1 MKITTTHTLF
11 LPLIVASLC
20 LSACGDKVL
29 DYRNA
34 DLSNGAFYARGEN
47 SPFNGT
53 VTNVPNAVVF
63 NDPDFTVFRQAVA
76 KAYGSAIQMAATQR
90 IDLDQ
95 FGRQASALLQNTGL
109 YFPNN
114 GADASV
120 LCTVKVDDGKL
131 VGKISCAQA
140 GTDNVVLEAKIGNG
154 SFDGPIMAYV
164 YDSGKQYPFVS
175 ATLKD
180 GKLDGK
186 DEIYSPTTHK
196 LIYSASYVGGI
207 PQGTEDMLD
216 ENTGN
221 KLQEANYLGGKLEG
235 DVTDWAPGGNQ
246 ITSKGHYANGLFDGS
261 QEAFDANT
269 GKKIGEAH
277 WSSGKLNG
285 ELRKWDVQ
293 GNLIAVKS
301 YENGFLATTSDE
313 QETRFA
319 EGQDPNHPAVY
330 VPLATGPTDNPISA
344 PANPSQ
350 PVQAPS
356 NQTSASPDP
365 SNEEI
370 AHQIQRASPEA
381 KLPVSTQPI
390 SQITSSSNQTS
401 NVPDVSKLSAD
412 GPAAKRCGWVE
423 NDMPSSLTL
432 KDRDGTWNIVGGQ
445 VSGEPAGFD
454 QMPPTDK
461 GDSCGCLTVQTNH
474 QAMQIV
480 KIGGGELKPVAAC
493 QQDKSLK

>member
-11 LPLIVASLC
+11 LPLIAASLC

-154 SFDGPIMAYV
+154 SFDGPITAYV

-186 DEIYSPTTHK
+186 DEIYSPATHK

-207 PQGTEDMLD
+207 LMGTEDILD

-221 KLQEANYLGGKLEG
+221 KLQEVKYADGKPDG
-235 DVTDWAPGGNQ
+235 DYTRWAPGGNQ
-246 ITSKGHYANGLFDGS
+246 VIAKGTYSNGSLTGLEEGFDP
-261 QEAFDANT
+261 AT
-269 GKKIGEAH
+269 GKKISETH
-277 WSSGKLNG
+277 WSSGKADG
-285 ELRKWDVQ
+285 EARKWDAK
-293 GNLIAVKS
+293 GNLVALRT
-301 YENGFLATTSDE
+301 YQNGFLATTSDE

-330 VPLATGPTDNPISA
+330 VPLATGPTDNPISV

-350 PVQAPS
+350 PVQAPL
-356 NQTSASPDP
+356 NQTSTGPDP

-390 SQITSSSNQTS
+390 SQITSASNQTGS
-401 NVPDVSKLSAD
+401 VPDVSKLSAD
-412 GPAAKRCGWVE
+412 GPAARRCGWVE

-461 GDSCGCLTVQTNH
+461 GDSCGCLTVQTNR
-474 QAMQIV
+474 QSMQIV

-493 QQDKSLK
+493 QQDKNLK